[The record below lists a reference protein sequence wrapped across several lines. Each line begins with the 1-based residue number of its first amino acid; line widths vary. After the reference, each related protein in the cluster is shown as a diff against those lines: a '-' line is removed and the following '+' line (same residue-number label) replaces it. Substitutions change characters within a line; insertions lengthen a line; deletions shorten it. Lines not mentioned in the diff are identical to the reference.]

1 MIRTIAAAA
10 GVVSLLA
17 GCASIVSGSSQSLT
31 VNTRFNEQDVSG
43 AKCWLKNNKGS
54 WALTSPG
61 SAVVNRSFEDLSV
74 RCEKDG
80 VEPGMATFKSS
91 TKAMAFGNILFGG
104 IIGAGVDISTGAAY
118 DYPNVLTVEM
128 GKTIVVAP
136 AAASA
141 PAGASAPAA
150 GASATTAAP
159 VAAPAAS
166 DASTATA
173 SPATPVAST
182 K

>member
-1 MIRTIAAAA
+1 MIRTIAVAA
-10 GVVSLLA
+10 GVISLLA

-31 VNTRFNEQDVSG
+31 VNTKLNDQDVSG

-80 VEPGMATFKSS
+80 VEPGVATFKSS

-104 IIGAGVDISTGAAY
+104 IIGAGVDMSTGAAY

-141 PAGASAPAA
+141 PAGASAPEA
-150 GASATTAAP
+150 GASATAAAAP
-159 VAAPAAS
+159 AAAPAAS
-166 DASTATA
+166 AASAAST
-173 SPATPVAST
+173 TPVAST